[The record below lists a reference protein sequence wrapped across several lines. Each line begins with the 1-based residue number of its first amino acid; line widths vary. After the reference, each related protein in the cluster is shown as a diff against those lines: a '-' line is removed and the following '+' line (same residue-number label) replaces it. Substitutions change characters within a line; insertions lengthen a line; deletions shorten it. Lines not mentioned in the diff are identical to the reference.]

1 MLQVVGIRFR
11 KGTKVYFFDPGQF
24 ALAIGDSV
32 IVETVRGVELG
43 IVASGIR
50 ELDEGQVPQPLK
62 TIMRMASPED
72 LLQVEQNAS
81 SEKTAYTVCQERIAA
96 HKLEMKLVD
105 VEYAFDNSKVTFYFT
120 ANGRVDFRALV
131 KNLAAIFK
139 TRIELRQIGVRD
151 EAKMLGG
158 LGSCGRPI
166 CCGAF
171 LGSFQ
176 PVSIKMAKEQNLS
189 LNPSKISGLCGRLMC
204 CLKYEQDHYERARK
218 SLPKPGKEI
227 DTPDGR
233 AVMLDVNAVKET
245 VKVRMLSGDGD
256 DINEYPFAVIQRLA
270 PNRAAD
276 ASDEDAL
283 TREDIVMI
291 EEDVPPTGAD
301 VFTPAT
307 EPEM

>member
-11 KGTKVYFFDPGQF
+11 KGTKVYFFDPGPYT
-24 ALAIGDSV
+24 LAIGDSV

-43 IVASGIR
+43 IVASAVR
-50 ELDEGQVPQPLK
+50 ELDDGQVPQPLK
-62 TIMRMASPED
+62 AIMRVATEED
-72 LLQVEQNAS
+72 LQQVEQNSAN
-81 SEKTAYTVCQERIAA
+81 EKTAYTVCQERIAA

-204 CLKYEQDHYERARK
+204 CLKYEQDHYERARR

-233 AVMLDVNAVKET
+233 AVMLDVNAIKES
-245 VKVRMLSGDGD
+245 VKVRMLSGDAD
-256 DINEYPFAVIQRLA
+256 DIKEYPFTVIQQLMPKRT
-270 PNRAAD
+270 AAD
-276 ASDEDAL
+276 LSDEDL
-283 TREDIVMI
+283 LSHEDIVMI
-291 EEDVPPTGAD
+291 EENVLAVVADEFPPGD
-301 VFTPAT
+301 
-307 EPEM
+307 